1 MKSALTLYRSNM
13 NNDDVITVMR
23 RRCESMILS
32 MVGAELAPD
41 WWNRKNYAFDGV
53 TPNEM
58 FEQDPERV
66 YRYICGHVDGYW

>member
-1 MKSALTLYRSNM
+1 
-13 NNDDVITVMR
+13 
-23 RRCESMILS
+23 MILS
-32 MVGAELAPD
+32 MVGAEMAPD
-41 WWNRKNYAFDGV
+41 WWNRKNYAFDGR